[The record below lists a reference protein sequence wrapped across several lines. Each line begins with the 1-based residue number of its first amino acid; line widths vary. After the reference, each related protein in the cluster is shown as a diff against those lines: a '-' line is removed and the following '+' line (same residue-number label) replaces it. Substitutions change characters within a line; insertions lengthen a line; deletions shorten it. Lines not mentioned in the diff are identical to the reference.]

1 MAAAADPSLV
11 NSNYVLPPDYKI
23 MTETAEVFT
32 KALLLGMEPERNDF
46 ADDAPVEILPF
57 EEALAYMRK
66 RVTVD
71 KETYY
76 ALNDKMRYRAF
87 TVGRLADGDAVKKVR
102 GMLSDALEEGSG
114 LQKFLQMTEGQL
126 ADAVGMGRGVG
137 WYYETVY
144 RTNTSTAYNVGRAIA
159 FEETPPIALELIGID
174 DMRQTE
180 TCHALTVPPF
190 RRPYDDPV
198 WESLW
203 PPFHFNCRTT
213 VRAIYDEAEIEDAG
227 GPDKFYSKG
236 TPDYEPDKGFGAYPV
251 DKTDKWWD
259 LTDSMRE
266 RAKEYG
272 LEAEF
277 LEAKDALIGS
287 DPLPDNNPQRL
298 AEIKAA
304 EDYARNVLGVT
315 YADYTGIDP
324 VVANE
329 WNKHLER
336 TLKEHPEL
344 KDKLKFTGSA
354 RVQFELARSTY
365 YTNKLAEVKK
375 RFPMLPEEINMRIAE
390 KMTADYMKDKEI
402 PNNLIALNF
411 SPNPSRL
418 HQLSGISINSLYGAD
433 MQILKKQLADDVD
446 SGFHPVGTATVKA
459 AYDHEVGHVLDR
471 MLGLSSDP
479 EMIALY
485 NSYTKEAITAEL
497 SEYGSRKIG
506 DFIAEGWT
514 EYQNNPDKRPLSKK
528 ISDIIMNRYTLWKG
542 KNL

>member
-32 KALLLGMEPERNDF
+32 KALLLGMEPERNNF

-66 RVTVD
+66 RVPVD

-87 TVGRLADGDAVKKVR
+87 TVSRLADGDAVKHVQ

-126 ADAVGMGRGVG
+126 ADAAGMRRGAG

-180 TCHALTVPPF
+180 ICHSLTVPPF
-190 RRPYDDPV
+190 RRPYGDPV
-198 WESLW
+198 WQTLW

-213 VRAIYDEAEIEDAG
+213 VRGIYNEAEIEDAG

-236 TPDYEPDKGFGAYPV
+236 TPEYEPDKGFGTYPV

-259 LTDSMRE
+259 LTDAMRK

-272 LEAEF
+272 IMGEFDEAREKLISDYDTRTPPSADDGDPGREIINEFLNRKGQKVESLEAEIDYVRRVGIAANNTKEF
-277 LEAKDALIGS
+277 GSFVGADGTIIDAIEGTKYETPIESVVEKLKKLEADGKIDSVTFIHYHTSGCSFSFEDLNAMCGLRAIKTMELTTMNNGTYSMAISTGKVPNEERLTKDWNIIKKAIG
-287 DPLPDNNPQRL
+287 
-298 AEIKAA
+298 K
-304 EDYARNVLGVT
+304 
-315 YADYTGIDP
+315 
-324 VVANE
+324 
-329 WNKHLER
+329 
-336 TLKEHPEL
+336 
-344 KDKLKFTGSA
+344 KLKSDIKY
-354 RVQFELARSTY
+354 SMMSD
-365 YTNKLAEVKK
+365 N
-375 RFPMLPEEINMRIAE
+375 
-390 KMTADYMKDKEI
+390 DKDI
-402 PNNLIALNF
+402 LI
-411 SPNPSRL
+411 SR
-418 HQLSGISINSLYGAD
+418 
-433 MQILKKQLADDVD
+433 
-446 SGFHPVGTATVKA
+446 
-459 AYDHEVGHVLDR
+459 
-471 MLGLSSDP
+471 
-479 EMIALY
+479 
-485 NSYTKEAITAEL
+485 EL
-497 SEYGSRKIG
+497 SRILAGIYSW
-506 DFIAEGWT
+506 AW
-514 EYQNNPDKRPLSKK
+514 RPPL
-528 ISDIIMNRYTLWKG
+528 
-542 KNL
+542 